1 MPKQQVGS
9 FQRSQFF
16 LKESLSSGKLN
27 ILKPHLEFRG
37 RGTFHLR
44 TYSIPSPVTPPE
56 QRFQLKHQEAE
67 SRGPTKKGSR
77 QKASFPPDLKSA
89 SRLRP
94 APPGGPQ
101 VTASRA
107 TQGREAA
114 GTRSLLPSCPSR
126 VLRAGEEKPGGPA
139 APPPGLRQR
148 PPSSRR
154 RSGRATAPS
163 RRHHLILRGCRAL
176 PHLPAGMS

>member
-1 MPKQQVGS
+1 M
-9 FQRSQFF
+9 QRQNHKRLKTSRVEQYAQASSRKLSKEPIFF
-16 LKESLSSGKLN
+16 LKESYQQWKTLN

-37 RGTFHLR
+37 RGTFRLR
-44 TYSIPSPVTPPE
+44 TYSIPSPLTPPE

-101 VTASRA
+101 VAASRA

-126 VLRAGEEKPGGPA
+126 VLRAGSGCGSCA
-139 APPPGLRQR
+139 GTTHVC
-148 PPSSRR
+148 RR
-154 RSGRATAPS
+154 KRAGRACFQPPT
-163 RRHHLILRGCRAL
+163 G
-176 PHLPAGMS
+176 AGDSGH